1 MTNKNTER
9 QQPDAA
15 QGAELTE
22 ATPARNGNGKRK
34 KLLALVLGVFA
45 AAGIAYG
52 AYWSVF
58 SRDSE
63 GTDDAYVNGNVVQ
76 ITPQIGGTVVAI
88 EADDTDFVKA
98 GKTLVRLDTADSKVA
113 LEEAESQLAKTVR
126 QVRNLYATSAQLQ
139 ASVRQREADLARAQ
153 EDVRRRERLAS
164 SGAVSGEEL
173 QHARDALR
181 AAEAAAAA
189 ARQQLAAQQ
198 ALVDRTTV
206 EDHPD
211 VRAAAARVHEAYL
224 AYSRTALPA
233 PVSGYVAK
241 RSVQLGQHVTP
252 GVPLMAIVPLDQV
265 WVDANFK
272 EGQLKNMRPGQ
283 PATLTAD
290 LYGGKIKYHGKVAG
304 FGAGTGGAFALLPA
318 QNASG
323 NWIKIVQ
330 RVPVRIAID
339 PAELAAHPLQV
350 GLSMQVT
357 LDTTEKGGQ
366 RLPQVEQRAKSDAR
380 AVFNTNEQLADQRVK
395 SIIAANNRG
404 AVVQSNET
412 SRAPRA
418 PANAQTLTAAA
429 SAAHVAGAAG
439 SHGRE

>member
-1 MTNKNTER
+1 
-9 QQPDAA
+9 
-15 QGAELTE
+15 
-22 ATPARNGNGKRK
+22 
-34 KLLALVLGVFA
+34 
-45 AAGIAYG
+45 
-52 AYWSVF
+52 
-58 SRDSE
+58 
-63 GTDDAYVNGNVVQ
+63 
-76 ITPQIGGTVVAI
+76 
-88 EADDTDFVKA
+88 
-98 GKTLVRLDTADSKVA
+98 
-113 LEEAESQLAKTVR
+113 
-126 QVRNLYATSAQLQ
+126 
-139 ASVRQREADLARAQ
+139 
-153 EDVRRRERLAS
+153 
-164 SGAVSGEEL
+164 
-173 QHARDALR
+173 
-181 AAEAAAAA
+181 
-189 ARQQLAAQQ
+189 
-198 ALVDRTTV
+198 
-206 EDHPD
+206 
-211 VRAAAARVHEAYL
+211 
-224 AYSRTALPA
+224 
-233 PVSGYVAK
+233 
-241 RSVQLGQHVTP
+241 
-252 GVPLMAIVPLDQV
+252 VPLDQV

-429 SAAHVAGAAG
+429 SAAHVAGAVG
-439 SHGRE
+439 PRGRE